1 MSFLGGLFG
10 SKEPDERFVDDQ
22 TAQEDY
28 RDDSFVGHVIDQACT
43 VYDTMFSA
51 LEYTIKGKAN
61 VIEQLDKMID
71 KLQKHCDKIV
81 EKYKEILAKLTDV
94 NAGASLDLS
103 LDLAKDA
110 LGILN
115 ANPILRRYV
124 GEANYWMLWDMLAV
138 MSGQGMSVGADIT
151 SNVKNAIK
159 GTIYALLSMTN
170 GMMRFE
176 FYISQVTQFWGWLY
190 MKEIWLPLTDSIC
203 PQVTCQYYY
212 KLPKSSAPRQGKGG
226 TYTPNNPMPGP
237 SNYAPMPFPIF
248 DQEKYSWPYI
258 KDHFSYDDPST
269 WDVLTPQS
277 RAAMQKAYDYWTSNY
292 TNAGS
297 ANDLLTGASRL
308 LTGGEFTVGFGH
320 RRDDYEGGAPLK
332 IGKTF
337 NQLDGKKKESFPIK
351 MVEDKLGDAFKRV
364 DDCGKAFV
372 DAINAD
378 ADLCAARDAA
388 IVARFTEEGMEENP
402 SDYTGQ
408 WWATGT
414 VGGTGSSP
422 EIVAGGAC
430 YSVIK
435 DVPEFKEYLD
445 AIRDL
450 STTYFS
456 IYGAPYA
463 SSFNFMDFDVSPLPT
478 YLATFYGKVA
488 EESSLTKLKE
498 LLKVTPEYHAMMN
511 PYEIYTNN
519 PYADPDGFEEVPYLI
534 YGNAVACW
542 SSERGAF
549 YTAASNVMAA
559 EIDTDEE
566 LGCKID
572 GGREP
577 LFAALGV
584 YGDLIGLFPWQYEV
598 VPLESFRKDYTKIKG
613 SYHIYY
619 KNTDPSSVI
628 FADRVIQAG
637 TLKYIATSKAA
648 AHQTI
653 SRGTGPVAETYEVYI
668 FPSET
673 CSVFKVPPA
682 GQMFGQDW
690 PSFSSLFRVDA
701 EYEGNQ
707 YMYDLG
713 RNQIP
718 RYPKYIDADKWSVMD
733 LIHELWLLADALT
746 PICGDGGERKH
757 KLNELLNGF
766 GLQVKG
772 HTGPEFIGQ
781 LPASAGQGDT
791 TGQGT
796 HVEFEFTIMNEFA
809 DRLKRTIDTVYDVR
823 DAVIAATQAW

>member
-28 RDDSFVGHVIDQACT
+28 RDDGFVGHVIDQACT

-61 VIEQLDKMID
+61 VIEHLDKLID
-71 KLQKHCDKIV
+71 KLQKQCDKIV
-81 EKYKEILAKLTDV
+81 EKYKEILAKLTDA

-103 LDLAKDA
+103 LDLAKEA

-138 MSGQGMSVGADIT
+138 MSGQGMSVGADIS

-176 FYISQVTQFWGWLY
+176 FYISQATQFWGWLY

-212 KLPKSSAPRQGKGG
+212 KLPKASPSRQGKGG
-226 TYTPNNPMPGP
+226 TYTPNNPIPGP

-248 DQEKYSWPYI
+248 DQEKYSWSYI
-258 KDHFSYDDPST
+258 KSHFSYDDPST

-292 TNAGS
+292 TNAAS

-308 LTGGEFTVGFGH
+308 LTGGEFTVGFGY
-320 RRDDYEGGAPLK
+320 RRNDYEGGAPLK

-337 NQLDGKKKESFPIK
+337 NQLDSAKKESFSVKLI
-351 MVEDKLGDAFKRV
+351 EDELATRYTEVDKTFLALVAALDSEAAKTKRDEMLTEAGYEDRVGEWAWAIGKGELHLEEDARNAINTCAKAAATLPEFSAYKRALKSLGDY
-364 DDCGKAFV
+364 
-372 DAINAD
+372 
-378 ADLCAARDAA
+378 
-388 IVARFTEEGMEENP
+388 FT
-402 SDYTGQ
+402 
-408 WWATGT
+408 ATIRPA
-414 VGGTGSSP
+414 GGTGSNGIP
-422 EIVAGGAC
+422 
-430 YSVIK
+430 
-435 DVPEFKEYLD
+435 
-445 AIRDL
+445 DL
-450 STTYFS
+450 GNY
-456 IYGAPYA
+456 
-463 SSFNFMDFDVSPLPT
+463 VL
-478 YLATFYGKVA
+478 TFYKKLA
-488 EESSLTKLKE
+488 EESSLTALS
-498 LLKVTPEYHAMMN
+498 EYISDSEMHDTVFIAYEPYREEMN
-511 PYEIYTNN
+511 DVDPYCAAAYFRAKN
-519 PYADPDGFEEVPYLI
+519 ADDRKP
-534 YGNAVACW
+534 
-542 SSERGAF
+542 F
-549 YTAASNVMAA
+549 YTGASSQMAT
-559 EIDTDEE
+559 EIDADEE
-566 LGCKID
+566 LGRKID

-619 KNTDPSSVI
+619 KNNNPASVI

-653 SRGTGPVAETYEVYI
+653 SRGSETYDVYI

-701 EYEGNQ
+701 EYNGNQ

-781 LPASAGQGDT
+781 LPSSAGQGDT
-791 TGQGT
+791 AGQGT
-796 HVEFEFTIMNEFA
+796 HVEFEFTIMNDFA
-809 DRLKRTIDTVYDVR
+809 DRLKRTIDTVYNVR
-823 DAVIAATQAW
+823 DEVLAATQAW

>member
-28 RDDSFVGHVIDQACT
+28 RDDGFVGHVIDQACT

-61 VIEQLDKMID
+61 VIEQLDKLID
-71 KLQKHCDKIV
+71 KLQKKCDKLV
-81 EKYKEILAKLTDV
+81 EQYKEILAKLTDV

-269 WDVLTPQS
+269 WEVLTPQS

-292 TNAGS
+292 TNAAS

-320 RRDDYEGGAPLK
+320 RRDDYEGGSPLK

-337 NQLDGKKKESFPIK
+337 NQLDSTKKESFPVKLIEDELATRYAEVDKTFLALVAALDSEAAKIK
-351 MVEDKLGDAFKRV
+351 RDEMLTAAGYENRVGEWDWALGQGWLHMEEDDRNVINTCAEAAATLPEFTAYKGALKSLGDY
-364 DDCGKAFV
+364 
-372 DAINAD
+372 
-378 ADLCAARDAA
+378 
-388 IVARFTEEGMEENP
+388 FT
-402 SDYTGQ
+402 
-408 WWATGT
+408 ATIR
-414 VGGTGSSP
+414 P
-422 EIVAGGAC
+422 AGGM
-430 YSVIK
+430 
-435 DVPEFKEYLD
+435 D
-445 AIRDL
+445 ANGI
-450 STTYFS
+450 
-456 IYGAPYA
+456 
-463 SSFNFMDFDVSPLPT
+463 SPLGN
-478 YLATFYGKVA
+478 YALEFYKKLA
-488 EESSLTKLKE
+488 EESSLTALS
-498 LLKVTPEYHAMMN
+498 EYIADSEVHDTVFIAYASYWEEMDDLD
-511 PYEIYTNN
+511 PYCAAAYFRAQNEDDRK
-519 PYADPDGFEEVPYLI
+519 P
-534 YGNAVACW
+534 
-542 SSERGAF
+542 F
-549 YTAASNVMAA
+549 YTGASAQMST
-559 EIDTDEE
+559 EIDADEE
-566 LGCKID
+566 LGCKIE

-619 KNTDPSSVI
+619 KTTDPSSVI

-690 PSFSSLFRVDA
+690 SSFSSLFRVDA
-701 EYEGNQ
+701 EYNGNQ

-718 RYPKYIDADKWSVMD
+718 RYPRYIDADKWSVMD

-757 KLNELLNGF
+757 KLNELLNAF

-791 TGQGT
+791 SGQGT
-796 HVEFEFTIMNEFA
+796 HVEFEFTAMNDFA
-809 DRLKRTIDTVYDVR
+809 DRIKRTIDTVYDVR

>member
-28 RDDSFVGHVIDQACT
+28 RDDAFVGHIIDQACT

-61 VIEQLDKMID
+61 VIEHLDKLID
-71 KLQKHCDKIV
+71 KLQKQCDKIV
-81 EKYKEILAKLTDV
+81 EKYKEILAKLTDA

-103 LDLAKDA
+103 LDLAKEA

-138 MSGQGMSVGADIT
+138 MSGQGMSVGADIS

-212 KLPKSSAPRQGKGG
+212 KLPKSSASRQGKGG

-258 KDHFSYDDPST
+258 KSHFSYDDPST
-269 WDVLTPQS
+269 WDVLTPSS

-292 TNAGS
+292 TNAAS

-308 LTGGEFTVGFGH
+308 LTGGEFTVGFGY
-320 RRDDYEGGAPLK
+320 RRNDYEGGAPLK

-337 NQLDGKKKESFPIK
+337 NQLDSAKKESFSVKLI
-351 MVEDKLGDAFKRV
+351 EDELATRYTEVDKTFLALVAALDSEAAKTKRDEMLTEAGYEDWVGEWAWAIGKGELHLEEDARNAINTCAKAAATLPEFSAYKRALKSLGDY
-364 DDCGKAFV
+364 
-372 DAINAD
+372 
-378 ADLCAARDAA
+378 
-388 IVARFTEEGMEENP
+388 FT
-402 SDYTGQ
+402 
-408 WWATGT
+408 ATIRPA
-414 VGGTGSSP
+414 GGTGSNGIP
-422 EIVAGGAC
+422 ALGNYV
-430 YSVIK
+430 
-435 DVPEFKEYLD
+435 
-445 AIRDL
+445 
-450 STTYFS
+450 
-456 IYGAPYA
+456 
-463 SSFNFMDFDVSPLPT
+463 
-478 YLATFYGKVA
+478 LAFYKKLA
-488 EESSLTKLKE
+488 EESSLAALS
-498 LLKVTPEYHAMMN
+498 EYISDSEMHDTVFIAYEPYREEMN
-511 PYEIYTNN
+511 DVDPYCAAAYFRAKN
-519 PYADPDGFEEVPYLI
+519 ADDLPP
-534 YGNAVACW
+534 
-542 SSERGAF
+542 F
-549 YTAASNVMAA
+549 YTGASSKMAT
-559 EIDTDEE
+559 EIDADEE
-566 LGCKID
+566 LGRKID

-619 KNTDPSSVI
+619 KNNNPASVI

-653 SRGTGPVAETYEVYI
+653 SRGSETYDVYI

-701 EYEGNQ
+701 EYNGNQ

-781 LPASAGQGDT
+781 LPSSAGQGDT
-791 TGQGT
+791 AGQGT
-796 HVEFEFTIMNEFA
+796 HVEFEFTIMNDFA
-809 DRLKRTIDTVYDVR
+809 DRLKRTIDTVYNVR
-823 DAVIAATQAW
+823 DEVIAATQAW

>member
-28 RDDSFVGHVIDQACT
+28 RDDGFVGHVIDQACI

-61 VIEQLDKMID
+61 VIEQLDKLID
-71 KLQKHCDKIV
+71 KLQKQCDKII
-81 EKYKEILAKLTDV
+81 EKYKEILAKLSDV
-94 NAGASLDLS
+94 NSGASLDLS

-212 KLPKSSAPRQGKGG
+212 KLPKSSTPRQGKGG

-237 SNYAPMPFPIF
+237 LNYAPMPFPIF

-292 TNAGS
+292 TNAKS

-308 LTGGEFTVGFGH
+308 LTGGEFTVGFGY
-320 RRDDYEGGAPLK
+320 RRDDYEGGTPLK
-332 IGKTF
+332 MGETF
-337 NQLDGKKKESFPIK
+337 SQLDAKKKESFPVKLI
-351 MVEDKLGDAFKRV
+351 EDGLATRYAEVDKTFVALVASLDSEAVKAKRDEMLTAAGYGDRVGEWVWAIGEGWLHMEEADRNVIIICADAAATLSEFTAYKSALKSLGDY
-364 DDCGKAFV
+364 
-372 DAINAD
+372 
-378 ADLCAARDAA
+378 
-388 IVARFTEEGMEENP
+388 FT
-402 SDYTGQ
+402 
-408 WWATGT
+408 ATIR
-414 VGGTGSSP
+414 P
-422 EIVAGGAC
+422 AGGADPNGIGTLGS
-430 YSVIK
+430 YA
-435 DVPEFKEYLD
+435 LD
-445 AIRDL
+445 
-450 STTYFS
+450 
-456 IYGAPYA
+456 
-463 SSFNFMDFDVSPLPT
+463 
-478 YLATFYGKVA
+478 FYKKLA
-488 EESSLTKLKE
+488 EESSLTALS
-498 LLKVTPEYHAMMN
+498 EYIADSEMHDTVFIAYA
-511 PYEIYTNN
+511 PYREEI
-519 PYADPDGFEEVPYLI
+519 DGV
-534 YGNAVACW
+534 
-542 SSERGAF
+542 GAYCAAAYFRAYNEDDRKPF
-549 YTAASNVMAA
+549 YTGASSQMAT
-559 EIDTDEE
+559 EIDADEE
-566 LGCKID
+566 LGCKIN

-619 KNTDPSSVI
+619 RNTDPSSVI

-637 TLKYIATSKAA
+637 TLKYIATSKAV
-648 AHQTI
+648 AHESY
-653 SRGTGPVAETYEVYI
+653 SRGTETYEVYI

-673 CSVFKVPPA
+673 CSIFEIPPA
-682 GQMFGQDW
+682 GQMFGVGW
-690 PSFSSLFRVDA
+690 ASFSSLFRVDA
-701 EYEGNQ
+701 EYEGKQ

-718 RYPKYIDADKWSVMD
+718 RYPKYVDADKWSVMD
-733 LIHELWLLADALT
+733 IIHELWMLADALA
-746 PICGDGGERKH
+746 PICGDGGERKYR
-757 KLNELLNGF
+757 LNELLNEF
-766 GLQVKG
+766 GLHVKG
-772 HTGPEFIGQ
+772 HTGPQFIGQ
-781 LPASAGQGDT
+781 LPASTGQGDT
-791 TGQGT
+791 LGQGT
-796 HVEFEFTIMNEFA
+796 HVEFEFTAMNEFA
-809 DRLKRTIDTVYDVR
+809 EKIKKAIDGVYNVR
-823 DAVIAATQAW
+823 DQVIAATQAW